1 MLYLLSS
8 EERKYLIADYKR
20 SKLSFLSSGEEIN
33 NLCRRTKAK
42 GVIFILYYPEY
53 LEFDIRYLDAK
64 IGPEPVNDE
73 ILTCAARYVYAN
85 NQDEIWWNVVRFWVW
100 NTLRRIEVPKDDKIT
115 FRLWEN
121 VPDFLP
127 PVSDC
132 TSTCEMLPE
141 TMEEWMGLWFDVFN
155 MEYFEGTLPIPQFAV
170 KPDMGNMGEYDSGKN
185 KISLKY
191 DRTNP
196 FLFNKETREE
206 WQEILIHEMIHE
218 YQKVNHLPLTHG
230 KAFMEKANEIDAKGG
245 WHIGPTQITMNYIPR
260 HTTSREQFWW
270 IVRQSGS
277 YIVYST
283 DKSGEVPQEME
294 KDRGQCFHGTGVLY
308 QVNSVF
314 PAPNIWFDKEFK
326 KYVLP
331 ILKAGKRLSE
341 RDPMFPELP

>member
-64 IGPEPVNDE
+64 NGPEPVNDE

-85 NQDEIWWNVVRFWVW
+85 NKEQIRNVVRFWVW

-121 VPDFLP
+121 DPEFLP
-127 PVSDC
+127 LVNCAPDI
-132 TSTCEMLPE
+132 CEMLPE
-141 TMEEWMGLWFDVFN
+141 TMEEWMGLWFDIFN
-155 MEYFEGTLPIPQFAV
+155 KEYFGDTLPVPLFQS
-170 KPDMGNMGEYDSGKN
+170 KDTGTCLGQYDLIKN
-185 KISLKY
+185 RISLIC
-191 DRTNP
+191 TASNP
-196 FLFNKETREE
+196 FLFNRETRED
-206 WQEILIHEMIHE
+206 WQGTLIHEMIHE
-218 YQKVNHLPLTHG
+218 YQAINHLPVTHG
-230 KAFMEKANEIDAKGG
+230 KAFMEKAKEIDAKGG
-245 WHIGPTQITMNYIPR
+245 WNIGPSEICYRRIPR
-260 HTTSREQFWW
+260 NTRSHEQFWW
-270 IVRQSGS
+270 IVRADSVS
-277 YIVYST
+277 YYVYAT
-283 DKSGEVPQEME
+283 DKSGKVPEDLE
-294 KDRGQCFHGTGVLY
+294 RNRVQCLNGGIGVLY
-308 QVNSVF
+308 QVDTVY
-314 PAPNIWFDKEFK
+314 PATTWFKTEFK
-326 KYVLP
+326 KYLLP